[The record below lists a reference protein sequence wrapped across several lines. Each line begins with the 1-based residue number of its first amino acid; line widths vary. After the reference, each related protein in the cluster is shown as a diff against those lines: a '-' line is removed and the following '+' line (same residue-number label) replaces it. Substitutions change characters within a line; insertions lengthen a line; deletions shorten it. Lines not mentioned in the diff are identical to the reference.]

1 MNKTELIKVRV
12 TQDEL
17 EIIDKKAQVAGLKR
31 SQYVRKMCMQG
42 YIVIRNFDEV
52 EKLVYEIN
60 KIGNNINQI
69 ARKANEFDYLSK
81 DDLKSVRS
89 RIDEVYK
96 LIESFYDEG

>member
-31 SQYVRKMCMQG
+31 SQYVRKICTQG

-81 DDLKSVRS
+81 DDLKSIRS